1 MTALTCREH
10 DLDARGLRLRVCT
23 WGPDDPEAPLALL
36 LHGWLDQGATW
47 ERVARGLASEGW
59 RVVAPDHR
67 GHGRSD
73 WAPAGTSYHFTDYV
87 VDIDHVLRALGR
99 RLDALVGHS
108 MGGTLASLVAG
119 LRPDC
124 ADHILLLEGLGP
136 PADGAEAA
144 ADQLVAHLDAQARP
158 RVHPPMDDVASA
170 AERIRRLNP
179 GIGAPLA
186 AALAQRTTEPHP
198 DGGVRWTW
206 DPMHRSRAA
215 VAYDEA
221 RHRAILGRIT
231 APVTLVHGTRS
242 WYPQVPGLDRRRA
255 ALRTLRASLGVDA
268 GHALHIDQPDAIAAL
283 VLGG

>member
-170 AERIRRLNP
+170 AERIR
-179 GIGAPLA
+179 
-186 AALAQRTTEPHP
+186 
-198 DGGVRWTW
+198 VRWTW

-255 ALRTLRASLGVDA
+255 ALRTVRASLGVDA